1 MLIVCFRVP
10 YIWALFFFAHV
21 TTFLTCYNF
30 DTDNLLIIN
39 SCNNVTI
46 VTGKYI
52 HYEEHYYT
60 IIYTYIIPVTSVT
73 LLQYSI
79 SGCSDVTKM

>member
-1 MLIVCFRVP
+1 MSALCR
-10 YIWALFFFAHV
+10 ALFFFALV
-21 TTFLTCYNF
+21 TAFLMCYNF
-30 DTDNLLIIN
+30 DTDNLLIFN
-39 SCNNVTI
+39 SCNNVTL
-46 VTGKYI
+46 VTEKYI

-79 SGCSDVTKM
+79 NGYSDVTKM